1 MLGYRKSAV
10 ALSAVVLPLLIAG
23 CSSWSS
29 AERNGADETT
39 SAGGTS
45 WILVDQGQATPS
57 PSTTPG
63 TASPTPS
70 VTLPPL
76 PTASPSA
83 SGSANPTCT
92 PRKHSTP
99 IEGLAVT
106 PSSTSAVV
114 TWYHPGGSNIVDY
127 RVTAIS
133 QDLVSGVQPEI
144 GWTRSAPAKCGDVSA
159 TVPGLQPN
167 SHYVFSVDAVLRRDD
182 LAREGTYTQTV
193 ARSFV
198 VTTTSPSDG
207 GRG

>member
-10 ALSAVVLPLLIAG
+10 ALSTVVLPLLIAG
-23 CSSWSS
+23 CSASS
-29 AERNGADETT
+29 GKRAGADETT
-39 SAGGTS
+39 SGVGTS
-45 WILVDQGQATPS
+45 WILVDQGQATPA

-70 VTLPPL
+70 ATLPPL

-83 SGSANPTCT
+83 SGSATPGCT
-92 PRKHSTP
+92 PRNHSTP

-144 GWTRSAPAKCGDVSA
+144 GWTRSAPAKCGEVSA
-159 TVPGLQPN
+159 TVTGLQPK
-167 SHYVFSVDAVLRRDD
+167 SHYVFSVDAVLRADD
-182 LAREGTYTQTV
+182 LQREGTYTRTV
-193 ARSFV
+193 ARSYV
-198 VTTTSPSDG
+198 VTTT
-207 GRG
+207 

>member
-1 MLGYRKSAV
+1 MLGFRKSAV

-23 CSSWSS
+23 CSASS
-29 AERNGADETT
+29 GKRAGEDETT
-39 SAGGTS
+39 SGVGTS

-70 VTLPPL
+70 ATLPPL

-83 SGSANPTCT
+83 SGSATPSCT
-92 PRKHSTP
+92 PRNHSTP

-144 GWTRSAPAKCGDVSA
+144 GWTRSAPAKCGEVSA
-159 TVPGLQPN
+159 TVTGLQPK
-167 SHYVFSVDAVLRRDD
+167 SHYVFSVDAVLRADD
-182 LAREGTYTQTV
+182 LQREGTYTRTV
-193 ARSFV
+193 ARSYV
-198 VTTTSPSDG
+198 VTTT
-207 GRG
+207 